1 MSVEKGVV
9 MKADKKD
16 IGGIFPRNKLLDVPF
31 YQRAY
36 VWGREEWERLLED
49 LTYMC
54 EREEEYFL
62 GSIIL
67 KDSVIEGSNPENFAG
82 RFIIVDGQQRLTTLL
97 ILMKVLSLKTS
108 DSRDFNDYFMK
119 RDESSKDPS
128 AQICALRHNHKDG
141 PEFDRIVHLKSL
153 EEIDG
158 DSGIIGAYNF
168 FRESLDDELVDILQ
182 IRKLVKYM
190 NFIAVILDADE
201 DEQQIFDT
209 INSLGV
215 KLTTAELLKNYF
227 FNRDNKDQF
236 VSHWESIFEKDE
248 ETRKYWDQ
256 ELVTG
261 RLRRSLI
268 DIFFDSLLQILSE
281 SKEFKVSDQDK
292 KSYEKVEKLFH
303 SYRHFIDKYL
313 NKDKARILGEIKTY
327 AKHFADIFDPSACQ
341 QAIGKEPGMDRMNVL
356 VFGLKSSTIIP
367 YVLYLRKETDSAS
380 TFNEMLGLIESY
392 LMRRLI
398 SREST
403 QNYNRYFGYFIRA
416 EITTPDGLK
425 QRFEAN
431 DESTTTLP
439 GIQEI
444 ERQFSHET
452 RYTNLHSKVILYLLE
467 AGIRDAGVST
477 TLLGFDAYSLEHL
490 MPKKWEDKWP
500 PNPGY
505 TEDNRNELIKTI
517 GNHAIITQK
526 LNSSISNSSWKTKLD
541 GKGRYVGLHESA
553 SGLLTMKDVLSTDD
567 WTEAAITTRAKTL
580 AEKAKTLW
588 NF

>member
-1 MSVEKGVV
+1 

-36 VWGREEWERLLED
+36 VWGQEEWERLLED

-67 KDSVIEGSNPENFAG
+67 KDTVIEGSNPENFAG
-82 RFIIVDGQQRLTTLL
+82 RFIIVDGQQRLTTIL

-119 RDESSKDPS
+119 RDESSKDS
-128 AQICALRHNHKDG
+128 SEQICALRHNHKDG
-141 PEFDRIVHLKSL
+141 PDFDRIVHLKSL

-158 DSGIIGAYNF
+158 DSGIIEAYNF
-168 FRESLDDELVDILQ
+168 FKKSLDDELVDILQ
-182 IRKLVKYM
+182 VRKLVKYM

-227 FNRDNKDQF
+227 FNRDDREQF
-236 VSHWESIFEKDE
+236 VTHWESIFEKDD
-248 ETRKYWDQ
+248 ETRKYWDH

-313 NKDKARILGEIKTY
+313 NKDKARILREIKTY
-327 AKHFADIFDPSACQ
+327 ATHFADIFDPSACQ

-356 VFGLKSSTIIP
+356 IFGLKSSTIIP
-367 YVLYLRKETDSAS
+367 YVLYLRKETNSAS
-380 TFNEMLGLIESY
+380 TFNELLCLIESF
-392 LMRRLI
+392 LIRRLI

-403 QNYNRYFGYFIRA
+403 KNYNRYFGSLIRA
-416 EITTPDGLK
+416 KITTPDDLK
-425 QRFEAN
+425 QRFEAK
-431 DESTTTLP
+431 DESTTALP
-439 GIQEI
+439 GIREI

-452 RYTNLHSKVILYLLE
+452 RYTNLYSKGILYLLE
-467 AGIRDAGVST
+467 AGIRDAGAST

-500 PNPGY
+500 LNSDF
-505 TEDNRNELIKTI
+505 TEDDRNELIKTI
-517 GNHAIITQK
+517 GNLAIITQK
-526 LNSSISNSSWKTKLD
+526 LNSSISNSDWQTKLD
-541 GKGRYVGLHESA
+541 GKGSYVGLQGSA

-567 WTEAAITTRAKTL
+567 WTEAAITKRAKTL
-580 AEKAKTLW
+580 AEKAKDLW